1 MSKSNRLSRYLG
13 LYDVHQGQV
22 HIDLLKVPAD
32 YPQELLYVSP
42 TLIREDLEKYQTN
55 LIPLIIRSVTTQAGD
70 VEYEVVFGK
79 EVVDFARELGIK
91 QLWATRVDLADD
103 QEVSDFQERI
113 KMLMQINAQGH
124 SSQQEGSYLQS
135 PLSASEFAHIL
146 DRSLQPLKK
155 QIDSIHQ
162 EMTVQ
167 SQQVMNLS
175 EQIKT
180 LSNILESSPTRSQN
194 RRNIRINSYRDAE
207 SLKKRVPG
215 LTIDEAQVV
224 IGRLERY
231 RNHQGGRKFR
241 SVDELKEIAPSGQ
254 WDALSIC
261 FN

>member
-13 LYDVHQGQV
+13 LSDVHQGQV
-22 HIDLLKVPAD
+22 HIDLLKVPDD

-55 LIPLIIRSVTTQAGD
+55 LIPLIIRSVTTPARD

-91 QLWATRVDLADD
+91 QLWATRVELADD

-113 KMLMQINAQGH
+113 KRLMQIHAQGH
-124 SSQQEGSYLQS
+124 PSQQEGSYLQS
-135 PLSASEFAHIL
+135 PLSVSGFTNIL
-146 DRSLQPLKK
+146 DRHLQPLKK
-155 QIDSIHQ
+155 QIESIHQ
-162 EMTVQ
+162 EMAKQ
-167 SQQVMNLS
+167 SQQVMHLS
-175 EQIKT
+175 AQVKT
-180 LSNILESSPTRSQN
+180 LSNILGSSPTGSQN
-194 RRNIRINSYRDAE
+194 RRTIRINSYRDAE

-231 RNHQGGRKFR
+231 RKHQGGRKFC
-241 SVDELKEIAPSGQ
+241 SVDELKEIAPSGH
-254 WDALSIC
+254 WDSLSIC